1 MLIIPLTKLPD
12 FKPND
17 SEKHL
22 CPSNMPPIP
31 SNPNDR
37 NPIIPYKKSLQSP
50 QSDTVCTPQ
59 TACKDTSQKLNPAL
73 MAQTLL
79 RDNKIIMYKKAVYIW
94 DYNCYRLLS
103 QIDLI
108 RICNRKFMT
117 EISDAGSYHILKAI
131 AQFVVSQ
138 VEDCNL
144 TEDTSGFI
152 VFQNGILLLENNSF
166 FGIHHW
172 LSDYLVLHA
181 LKVSYS
187 GGQCPI
193 FNAYLNNIA
202 GGEQW
207 LVKRLWQTL
216 GLLLSSDVKAKRVV
230 VLVGTG
236 GSWKSTFGNIVREF
250 FHEDNVT
257 SFSPKAL
264 LDRFAGSALVNSA
277 VNIYMDLPSL
287 PFDADVVARIKGLS
301 GGDCIEGEIKYMSNF
316 SYIYKGHLLFGS
328 NHPIRLTYPDEAF
341 FERLLLIPCNY
352 KVPQNARDPRL
363 IEKIR
368 PELSAIAT
376 TAALFFSEV
385 RNNGY
390 HFEGDNIVKND
401 MSALFAVETPNNDD
415 IIQRFIQER
424 CRIIDSQEV
433 YTPIR
438 DLFEE
443 YGLFCRQY
451 QHVNL
456 YSANTFSKALSSLL
470 PNSKTTKKRIGK
482 DTINCRTCII
492 IKEKENNLT

>member
-1 MLIIPLTKLPD
+1 MAGKTVMANFGTIAQLRCKGKTSCSPCRHRRIR
-12 FKPND
+12 
-17 SEKHL
+17 EKH
-22 CPSNMPPIP
+22 I
-31 SNPNDR
+31 R
-37 NPIIPYKKSLQSP
+37 Q
-50 QSDTVCTPQ
+50 
-59 TACKDTSQKLNPAL
+59 
-73 MAQTLL
+73 
-79 RDNKIIMYKKAVYIW
+79 
-94 DYNCYRLLS
+94 YR
-103 QIDLI
+103 
-108 RICNRKFMT
+108 
-117 EISDAGSYHILKAI
+117 
-131 AQFVVSQ
+131 
-138 VEDCNL
+138 
-144 TEDTSGFI
+144 
-152 VFQNGILLLENNSF
+152 
-166 FGIHHW
+166 
-172 LSDYLVLHA
+172 
-181 LKVSYS
+181 
-187 GGQCPI
+187 
-193 FNAYLNNIA
+193 
-202 GGEQW
+202 
-207 LVKRLWQTL
+207 KR
-216 GLLLSSDVKAKRVV
+216 
-230 VLVGTG
+230 
-236 GSWKSTFGNIVREF
+236 F

-277 VNIYMDLPSL
+277 VNICMDLPSL

-376 TAALFFSEV
+376 TATLFFSEV

-470 PNSKTTKKRIGK
+470 PNSKTTKNVLERIQSTAVHALSLKKRR
-482 DTINCRTCII
+482 TI
-492 IKEKENNLT
+492 